1 MSTGPVSLPFVVT
14 LRAALITS
22 LSVIVAVADA
32 VVIVT
37 SPFDGLEIVASTVSV
52 SASKSVSLVTR
63 TVRDPV
69 EAPSATVTVAAAPM
83 AV

>member
-1 MSTGPVSLPFVVT
+1 MPFVVT
-14 LRAALITS
+14 LKSALIAS
-22 LSVIVAVADA
+22 LSVIVAVAEA

-52 SASKSVSLVTR
+52 SASKSVSLVTN
-63 TVRDPV
+63 TVNVPV
-69 EAPSATVTVAAAPM
+69 DAPSATVTVAAPAM